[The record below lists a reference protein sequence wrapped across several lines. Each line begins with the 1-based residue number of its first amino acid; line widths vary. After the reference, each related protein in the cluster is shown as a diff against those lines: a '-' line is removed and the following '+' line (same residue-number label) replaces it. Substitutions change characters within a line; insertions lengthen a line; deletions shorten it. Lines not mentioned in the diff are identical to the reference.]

1 MVLVL
6 LFLIGLVAGFINV
19 MAGGGSTLTLPML
32 IFTGLDGAEANGT
45 NRLAILIQNI
55 FAVWGFQQEG
65 QNRIKQ
71 SFRYAI
77 FTLPGAV
84 LGAVIAVKIPDL
96 LFKRILGVVIVLV
109 IISMLLPK
117 IKENVKFS
125 KNKFMSTYGLYLALF
140 GVGFYGGFVQA
151 GVGFIIMA
159 TLFYFAGLNLVQV
172 NVHKVFVV
180 LIYTIPALAIF
191 AYSGNVD
198 WTRGIVLAAGNGF
211 GGWLSARLS
220 VKKGDRL
227 VRGVLII
234 AMIIMSLKL
243 IFTQ

>member
-1 MVLVL
+1 MVFVL
-6 LFLIGLVAGFINV
+6 LFFIGLVAGFMNV

-45 NRLAILIQNI
+45 NRLALLIQNI
-55 FAVWGFQQEG
+55 FAVWGFRQEG
-65 QNRIKQ
+65 HSKIKK
-71 SFRYAI
+71 SFQYAI
-77 FTLPGAV
+77 FTLPGAI
-84 LGAVIAVKIPDL
+84 LGALVAVKIPDL
-96 LFKRILGVVIVLV
+96 LFKRILAVVIILV

-117 IKENVKFS
+117 IKENVKIS
-125 KNKFMSTYGLYLALF
+125 QNKFLSTYGLYFALF
-140 GVGFYGGFVQA
+140 GVGFYGGFIQA

-159 TLFYFAGLNLVQV
+159 TFFYFAGLNLVQV
-172 NVHKVFVV
+172 NMHKVFVV

-191 AYSGNVD
+191 AFSGNID
-198 WTRGIVLAAGNGF
+198 WVRGIVLAAGNGL

-227 VRGVLII
+227 VRGVLIF
-234 AMIIMSLKL
+234 ALLIMSIKL